1 MNSKSLG
8 LLREFLAAAS
18 VALLVYG
25 IGTDVLWQTVT
36 GGVVAVWMLVAGL
49 RANEGWETLGSVI
62 RKVLSAV
69 GGVLVLQ
76 GALSPERA
84 DALIGV
90 IINLLAMA
98 WSAKAKTGSG
108 DTERKV

>member
-1 MNSKSLG
+1 MNAKSLG
-8 LLREFLAAAS
+8 MLRELMAAAS

-25 IGTDVLWQTVT
+25 IGSEVLWQTVT

-49 RANEGWETLGSVI
+49 RANEGWEALGSVI
-62 RKVLSAV
+62 RKILSAV

-76 GALSPERA
+76 GAMSPERA

-90 IINLLAMA
+90 IFNLIAMA
-98 WSAKAKTGSG
+98 WSAKG
-108 DTERKV
+108 KVQEEAE